1 MLDPNSRYHHLEEA
15 IYEAPDGRSTVY
27 KRRRF
32 LPQGEPI
39 PELQAVIVG
48 PQDRLDLIAARTL
61 GDPLAFWQIAD
72 ANNAMNPFDLV
83 GPEEIGRRLKIPIP
97 QFKEAVR

>member
-1 MLDPNSRYHHLEEA
+1 MFDPNSRYEHLEEA
-15 IYEAPDGRSTVY
+15 VYEDENGRKIVY

-39 PELQAVIVG
+39 PEFKRVYIELGA
-48 PQDRLDLIAARTL
+48 RLDNITAQTL
-61 GDPLAFWQIAD
+61 GDPLAFWQICD

-83 GPEEIGRRLKIPIP
+83 AESEVKRPLKIPIP
-97 QFKEAVR
+97 QFKETL